1 MWRHEY
7 EVEDLNGSEE
17 EEKREQQTLSIG
29 DEELEVFQDGVDVC
43 RWQVRHNL
51 WVKLEF
57 FL

>member
-17 EEKREQQTLSIG
+17 EEKREQQTLTIG

-43 RWQVRHNL
+43 RR
-51 WVKLEF
+51 
-57 FL
+57 